1 MATTP
6 KPPRRPRG
14 EASKST
20 APTKPADAGTPEGA
34 GQKPPPLKP
43 AAAKSARA
51 SKVKPPLASTGETAG
66 GPVVS
71 PKAGAAST
79 KATSLN
85 TSTSEAVLAKAGGA
99 KTGSAKA
106 AATKPGSATS
116 RAAKPAAEV
125 SAPPLRGRAKKTVAA
140 ELASLDR
147 HQDEPTAVAKAD
159 PGEAASE
166 TVAAGSPTDSAASEK
181 PSDEGLGA
189 ESVAHAL
196 ATPAGKTEVKTDR
209 SHVEAAKKA
218 SGAKGPVLKPIN
230 LALQGGGAHGA
241 FTWGVLDR
249 LLEDGRIAIEGISG
263 TSAGAMNAAV
273 LATGLAR
280 DGNQGGR
287 EALDRYWR
295 AVSKD
300 GRTSPL
306 QRTLLDRLFGNWS
319 LNSNPSYI
327 AFDMMS
333 RFLSPYDFNPL
344 NINPLMELIE
354 QHVDFKALQAC
365 RHVHVFVSATNEHTG
380 KVRVF
385 ARHELTPQ
393 AIMASACLP
402 LMFQAV
408 EIDGVPYWDGGFM
421 GNPALFPLYNAV
433 KTDDILL
440 IQINPII
447 RRTTPKTARDIQ
459 DRMNEI
465 TFNASLLAQL
475 RATDFVT
482 RLLKRGNL
490 NQRGDGIDGYR
501 DLRLHRIDGAEKL
514 IALDASTKMNAEW
527 EFLTYL
533 KSVGREA
540 AESFLENHFDSI
552 GIRSTLDV
560 REELEKC

>member
-1 MATTP
+1 MAP
-6 KPPRRPRG
+6 DVPV
-14 EASKST
+14 
-20 APTKPADAGTPEGA
+20 DAGAPEGA
-34 GQKPPPLKP
+34 GQNPTVLKP
-43 AAAKSARA
+43 AVGKSARA
-51 SKVKPPLASTGETAG
+51 SKVKPPLASTDKVVGS
-66 GPVVS
+66 PKVS
-71 PKAGAAST
+71 PAVGAAST
-79 KATSLN
+79 KAASLKA
-85 TSTSEAVLAKAGGA
+85 STSEAVLAKAGSG
-99 KTGSAKA
+99 KTD
-106 AATKPGSATS
+106 SATS
-116 RAAKPAAEV
+116 RAGKSGAEV
-125 SAPPLRGRAKKTVAA
+125 SSAPLRGRARKTVAA

-147 HQDEPTAVAKAD
+147 HEDERPAQAKAQ
-159 PGEAASE
+159 PNAPSPEKTASASPSENAAAS
-166 TVAAGSPTDSAASEK
+166 DK
-181 PSDEGLGA
+181 PSDQGLGA

-365 RHVHVFVSATNEHTG
+365 RHVHVFVSATNVHTG